1 MLDEE
6 EGKMQQGYKDLQV
19 YQRSYKAAIAIYKI
33 TNGFPKEEQYG
44 ITNQI
49 RRAAVS
55 IPLNI
60 AEGYAKRESQTEFKR
75 FLLIAIGSANEV
87 SVLIEFAKDLKMLS
101 VEAYKKA
108 SAEYEEIGKM
118 LNGLIKTV
126 TKSSI

>member
-1 MLDEE
+1 
-6 EGKMQQGYKDLQV
+6 MQQGYKDLQV
-19 YQRSYKAAIAIYKI
+19 YKRSYKAAIAIYKV

-60 AEGYAKRESQTEFKR
+60 AEGYAKRESQIEFKR
-75 FLLIAIGSANEV
+75 FLLIATGSANEV

>member
-1 MLDEE
+1 
-6 EGKMQQGYKDLQV
+6 MQQGYKDLQV
-19 YQRSYKAAIAIYKI
+19 YKRSYKAAIAIYKV

-75 FLLIAIGSANEV
+75 FLLIATGSANEV

>member
-1 MLDEE
+1 
-6 EGKMQQGYKDLQV
+6 MQQGYKDLQV
-19 YQRSYKAAIAIYKI
+19 YKRSYKAAIAIYKV

-75 FLLIAIGSANEV
+75 FLLIATGSANEV

-126 TKSSI
+126 TKTSI

>member
-1 MLDEE
+1 
-6 EGKMQQGYKDLQV
+6 MQQGYKDLQV
-19 YQRSYKAAIAIYKI
+19 YKRSYKAAIAIYKV

-49 RRAAVS
+49 RRSAVS

-75 FLLIAIGSANEV
+75 FLLIATGSANEV

>member
-1 MLDEE
+1 
-6 EGKMQQGYKDLQV
+6 MQQGYKDLQV

-33 TNGFPKEEQYG
+33 TKEFPKEEQHG

-60 AEGYAKRESQTEFKR
+60 AEGYAKRESQPEFKR
-75 FLLIAIGSANEV
+75 FLLIAIGSASEV

-101 VEAYKKA
+101 VKAYEKA

-118 LNGLIKTV
+118 LNGLIKAV